1 MASYNLYVNPIEQI
15 LEMHHGAKPK
25 LCAHFLKMYLRARE
39 LGEAVVGIKPGMHSR
54 RDDTKKTSFFSFPT
68 ETVVIFPCGLEMTLA
83 MRPESRRADF
93 HHVDHSGEASASE
106 WRKIFDFS
114 KKRSFFSS
122 ATTGR
127 RSTECFTT
135 RALNVV

>member
-1 MASYNLYVNPIEQI
+1 MASNNLYVNVIEEI

-25 LCAHFLKMYLRARE
+25 LCAFWRSQMYLRARE
-39 LGEAVVGIKPGMHSR
+39 LGEAVVGIKQSGHR
-54 RDDTKKTSFFSFPT
+54 RRDTKKTSFFSFPT

-83 MRPESRRADF
+83 MRPESGRADS
-93 HHVDHSGEASASE
+93 HHVHHSGETSASE

-122 ATTGR
+122 ATTGW